1 MISNPCRGLALRWG
15 QDVISTWMC
24 SIALALSGLLFVEG
38 ALANRLLVKDGLFIT
53 MAPGQEAVF
62 RGYMLVGADGRITAL
77 HQGEAP
83 AALKADTVLDAAGS
97 IIAPGFISAHSH
109 IYMSPLRG
117 LGHDQNLYGWFKAWD
132 YYLRHT
138 TAEDIYWFTLH
149 GSVDFLRNGI
159 TTAYDFTYSGLNED
173 LTDDPS
179 EAQGPGVLK
188 PGPFEENQIQ
198 AKLDSGMRF
207 INSVWLPE
215 VGSDADIRARFEKL
229 LAWAKPRQEDPQF
242 FKMAISGQQ
251 QFAPTRRTARI
262 EAAFM
267 KDYGLMNQSHFLE
280 SPNAVEEQQE
290 KFYWYLEAG
299 ALTPDFIFGHFI
311 HVNDDILDKVI
322 DAGARM
328 SWQPTSNGRLADG
341 IADVVRYRNLGIPVA
356 VGLDDQSCTDV
367 SDPFQNARIGLY
379 TMRALHERADALSVY
394 DMLYLHTLGS
404 AEVLNIEDDV
414 GSLEP
419 GKFADFLVVDM
430 RSPDTGPLYDPLA
443 SYVLAASLRN
453 LKQVYVGGVQMTE
466 GIELLRTDEA
476 ELRQEIDS
484 RTDRIRR
491 VAAGDGAI
499 RGF

>member
-1 MISNPCRGLALRWG
+1 MDTSRMTSLRGLQGLVVAALFAFTLPVVAE
-15 QDVISTWMC
+15 QP
-24 SIALALSGLLFVEG
+24 A
-38 ALANRLLVKDGLFIT
+38 LLVKNALLVT
-53 MAPGQEAVF
+53 MEPGQETPF
-62 RGYMLVGADGRITAL
+62 EGYFTVAADGRIAAL

-83 AALKADTVLDAAGS
+83 AALKADTVIDANGK
-97 IIAPGFISAHSH
+97 IVAPGFISAHSH

-149 GSVDFLRNGI
+149 GSIDFLRNGI

-179 EAQGPGVLK
+179 QAQGPGTLK
-188 PGPFEENQIQ
+188 PGPFEENQIR
-198 AKLDSGMRF
+198 AKLDSGLRF
-207 INSVWLPE
+207 VNSVWLPE
-215 VGSDADIRARFEKL
+215 LGTDADIRERFETL
-229 LAWAKPRQEDPQF
+229 LEWSKPYEEDPQF

-251 QFAPTRRTARI
+251 QFAPTRRTSRI

-290 KFYWYLEAG
+290 KFDWYLEAG
-299 ALTPDFIFGHFI
+299 ALSPDFIFGHFI
-311 HVNDDILDKVI
+311 HVNDYILDTVVET
-322 DAGARM
+322 GARM

-341 IADVVRYRNLGIPVA
+341 IADVVRYRELGIPVA

-367 SDPFQNARIGLY
+367 SDPYQNMRIGMY
-379 TMRALHERADALSVY
+379 TMRALHERADAMSVY

-404 AEVLNIEDDV
+404 ARVLNIEADV
-414 GSLEP
+414 GSLAV
-419 GKFADFLVVDM
+419 GKFADFLLVDM
-430 RSPDTGPLYDPLA
+430 RSPDTGPLYEPLA

-453 LKQVYVGGVQMTE
+453 LKQVYVGGELVAE
-466 GIELLRTDEA
+466 GLTIKSVDEA
-476 ELRQEIDS
+476 EVRTEIDN
-484 RTDRIRR
+484 RTDRIRA
-491 VAAGDGAI
+491 VAAGVETVSAAQLQ
-499 RGF
+499 